1 MCKGFIHDDRASQ
14 DSEGRIEGSK
24 LYKSPQLLLQ
34 SESRVQFED
43 ATDPNCLKSNQSRI
57 RRSFAE
63 ILAAFHFNPPLIFI
77 DVVLSVVGEHC
88 SSNLCLL
95 SIEDFPWVSGFNQC
109 PLCWKW
115 RPFTAF
121 SVTQRWNSYTDK
133 WVLLSFSDVYWKL
146 GRSAALI
153 PQKDFQQT
161 WNLSFIQS

>member
-1 MCKGFIHDDRASQ
+1 MLLIKTARNPINPKFVVEEEVEMRNENSFCSGGLYKDLKKLCKGFIDDDRASQ

-95 SIEDFPWVSGFNQC
+95 SIENSPWVSVFNQC
-109 PLCWKW
+109 PLC
-115 RPFTAF
+115 
-121 SVTQRWNSYTDK
+121 
-133 WVLLSFSDVYWKL
+133 
-146 GRSAALI
+146 
-153 PQKDFQQT
+153 
-161 WNLSFIQS
+161 